1 MAVIVWV
8 QGGIAL
14 IRFTSQLR
22 DSCLPLAGGAGLLQ
36 DVGGVRGPGGMAGV
50 GWWGETELEE
60 EACLLRTVL
69 EFPSCPC
76 LQWGICEWVAS

>member
-22 DSCLPLAGGAGLLQ
+22 DSWLPLAGGAGLLQ
-36 DVGGVRGPGGMAGV
+36 DVGGVRGA
-50 GWWGETELEE
+50 
-60 EACLLRTVL
+60 
-69 EFPSCPC
+69 
-76 LQWGICEWVAS
+76 WVAWLGWDGGGGELS